1 MPSSIRGLSALI
13 FVFAAALTG
22 CKSGSS
28 SSGNSPAVP
37 EPGHEGGSAVMEI
50 RSLSGEPSLLSG
62 GNALIELVLA
72 DPALHDGLQVFL
84 NGEDA
89 SGEFALRSDGRIVGL
104 VSNMQAGENL
114 LEARAAGGDSGAR
127 LSLVNHP
134 SSGPIFSGPQLQPWA
149 CAQPERSPVTLSD
162 PQSGRSGA
170 TLSRESGL
178 DQVTDSNCE
187 APPQISYYYQP
198 VSAPSLCRFDISG
211 DNPCFAPYRPGAV
224 ADADIARFTN
234 DQGDSVRSILA
245 VQKGTLNRGM
255 YSLVVFHDP
264 EAAHHPA
271 EPQRGWN
278 GKLVMEYAGSAGA
291 SRFQTA
297 AGSPFFN
304 QNALRKGYMLA
315 VTSLTDHGINSNPA
329 IAAETVMMLKELIT
343 ETYGEIRFTIGTG
356 GSGGAITQLS
366 MAANYPG
373 LLDGLIPSMIYPDA
387 LSLSLEIADCGL
399 FSAEYLPRAGI
410 LWTPNQITAVSGHRE
425 LTQCAAWVLSFLP
438 LADPARSLN
447 CGPGFP
453 DELVYGSS
461 NPQGV
466 RCAFADHNRNLLG
479 RFTDADGV
487 TRTFHGMDNT
497 GVQYGLG
504 ALTAGDISTEQFV
517 RLNEEIG
524 HYDLDQD
531 HVSGPQRFAATVEQ
545 VELAYRSGMVTHGRY
560 LARTPIIDVRYD
572 ENDLDIHLNWRA
584 LSLRERLAQA
594 NGQHDNHVI
603 WAYGGS
609 SSPFR
614 EAFEAMDAWLAAIEA
629 DTSGAALQQK
639 VAANRPVGD
648 QCLVNGVDVG
658 LFSAA
663 CPVRFGQS
671 PRQVAGGPVSED
683 IIKCQL
689 KPLDF
694 ASADYAEVQFS
705 AQEQQRLATV
715 FPTGVCDWTRPG
727 VAQQPPEGWLNF
739 ANGPG
744 GEAMELNYF
753 QR

>member
-1 MPSSIRGLSALI
+1 MTRSVPGLPASMLFI
-13 FVFAAALTG
+13 TAALAG

-28 SSGNSPAVP
+28 SSGNSPAAP
-37 EPGHEGGSAVMEI
+37 DPGNDGNSAVVEV

-72 DPALHDGLQVFL
+72 SPGSTEGLQVLL
-84 NGEDA
+84 NGSDV
-89 SGEFALRSDGRIVGL
+89 SGEFDLRSDGRVVGL
-104 VSNMQAGENL
+104 VRGMRPGENL
-114 LEARAAGGDSGAR
+114 LEARAGESSVR
-127 LSLVNHP
+127 LNLVNHP

-149 CAQPERSPVTLSD
+149 CAQPERSPVNLED
-162 PQSGRSGA
+162 PQSGRSA
-170 TLSRESGL
+170 TSFSRESGL
-178 DQVTDSNCE
+178 DEVPDGDCN
-187 APPQISYYYQP
+187 APPQVSYYYQP
-198 VSAPSLCRFDISG
+198 TNAPALCRFDIGG
-211 DNPCFAPYRPGAV
+211 DSPCFVPYSPGAV

-234 DQGDSVRSILA
+234 DRGDSVRSILA
-245 VQKGTLNRGM
+245 VQEGTLNRGM

-278 GKLVMEYAGSAGA
+278 GKLVMEYGGSAGG
-291 SRFQTA
+291 SRFQTP

-304 QNALRKGYMLA
+304 QEALRKGYMLA

-343 ETYGEIRFTIGTG
+343 EAYGEIRYTIGTG

-373 LLDGLIPSMIYPDA
+373 LLDGLIPSMIYPDS
-387 LSLSLEIADCGL
+387 LTLSLEIADCGL
-399 FSAEYLPRAGI
+399 FSVEYLPSANI
-410 LWTPNQITAVSGHRE
+410 LWTPNQITSVSGHRE

-438 LADPARSLN
+438 LADPRRSLN
-447 CGPGFP
+447 CGAGFP
-453 DELVYGSS
+453 DELVYSS
-461 NPQGV
+461 ANPQGV
-466 RCAFADHNRNLLG
+466 RCSFADHNRNLLG
-479 RFTDADGV
+479 QFADADGV
-487 TRTFHGMDNT
+487 GRTFHGMDNT

-504 ALTAGDISTEQFV
+504 ALAEGDITTEQFV

-531 HVSGPQRFAATVEQ
+531 HVSGPQRYAATVEQ
-545 VELAYRSGMVTHGRY
+545 VALAYRSGMVTHGRY

-572 ENDLDIHLNWRA
+572 EDDLDIHLNWRA
-584 LSLRERLAQA
+584 LSLRERLMQA

-603 WAYGGS
+603 WAYGGN

-614 EAFEAMDAWLAAIEA
+614 EAFEAMDAWLEAIEA
-629 DTSGAALQQK
+629 DTSGATLEQQ

-648 QCLVNGVDVG
+648 QCLVDNVDVG
-658 LFSAA
+658 LFSDA
-663 CPVRFGQS
+663 CPVRFGKS
-671 PRQVAGGPVSED
+671 PRQIAGGPVSED

-694 ASADYAEVQFS
+694 ASPDYAGVTFS
-705 AQEQQRLATV
+705 AQEQQRLAAV
-715 FPTGVCDWTRPG
+715 FAAGVCDWSRPG
-727 VAQQPPEGWLNF
+727 VAQEPPQGWLNF
-739 ANGPG
+739 ADGPG
-744 GEAMELNYF
+744 GEPLDLNYF
-753 QR
+753 ER